1 MRLAQRI
8 GINRVAKDLTPSLG
22 DYLDRLRRPTSTRGR
37 RMSSDSDAA
46 SSRQHSRVVIAAHCG
61 GPSAHERL
69 ERARAELQ
77 AFDAEPVAIFSQGIV
92 AA

>member
-1 MRLAQRI
+1 
-8 GINRVAKDLTPSLG
+8 
-22 DYLDRLRRPTSTRGR
+22 
-37 RMSSDSDAA
+37 MSSKAL
-46 SSRQHSRVVIAAHCG
+46 IAAHCG

>member
-1 MRLAQRI
+1 MSSASDRRELHRQ
-8 GINRVAKDLTPSLG
+8 L
-22 DYLDRLRRPTSTRGR
+22 LDR
-37 RMSSDSDAA
+37 
-46 SSRQHSRVVIAAHCG
+46 VVETLFAAHCG
-61 GPSAHERL
+61 GPSAHEQL